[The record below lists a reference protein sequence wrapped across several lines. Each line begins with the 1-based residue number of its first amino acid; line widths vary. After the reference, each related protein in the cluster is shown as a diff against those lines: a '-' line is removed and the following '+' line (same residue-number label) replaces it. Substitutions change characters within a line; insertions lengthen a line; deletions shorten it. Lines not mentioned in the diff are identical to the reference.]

1 MWIDIRNF
9 IINSLIMLIISLL
22 FWEMVYN
29 LDYVYIIIFLLV
41 LFIFILRYYNI
52 NKNKTLYFHFV
63 NFIIFN

>member
-52 NKNKTLYFHFV
+52 KKIKL
-63 NFIIFN
+63 FIFIL